1 MGFRQIRSGASV
13 QVRRAGQMNSYISNP
28 IKWSQPSDVIGVEV
42 AGDEGRGRGRGREK
56 AFYAGQVG
64 YLYIPAGVHGQLIV
78 RILQR
83 C

>member
-1 MGFRQIRSGASV
+1 MGFRQIRSEASV
-13 QVRRAGQMNSYISNP
+13 QVRRAGQINSYISNP

-42 AGDEGRGRGRGREK
+42 AGDEGRGREK
-56 AFYAGQVG
+56 TFYAGQVG
-64 YLYIPAGVHGQLIV
+64 YLYIQTGVHGQLIV

>member
-1 MGFRQIRSGASV
+1 
-13 QVRRAGQMNSYISNP
+13 MNSYISNP

-42 AGDEGRGRGRGREK
+42 AGDEGRGREK